1 MERVLVLGVGGIG
14 GTIAGRLA
22 AAAAPGRTVHACT
35 RNGEIA
41 DALAVHGA
49 RLRGVRGASAVPG
62 LAVVRQPAD
71 LPGPAD
77 LVVLATQ
84 PPDAEAAAASV
95 VPVLGPAGVLLVCPN
110 GLLEERLEAVVGP
123 ERVVGCV
130 VSFGASHPEPGVF
143 EQTSRGGLTLGRL
156 PGRPAAGPSLDALA
170 AALAPVGPVVIS
182 DNLLG
187 VRWAKLGFNSAVS
200 TLGTIGGERVGPLLA
215 RAVVRRLAVA
225 ILRESLVVA
234 EASGVTLAPL
244 PGSADLRWF
253 RAGGWFAD
261 ARQRA
266 LVAAFGARYRR
277 MRSSMLAAIERG
289 RPPAVDFLNG
299 EVAARA
305 AALGVPAP
313 VNAAATAAVHRI
325 AAGAERPGPA
335 AIDALAAAVG
345 LG

>member
-22 AAAAPGRTVHACT
+22 AAAVPGRQVFACT
-35 RNGEIA
+35 RNPEIA
-41 DALAVHGA
+41 AALSTHGA
-49 RLRGVRGASAVPG
+49 RLRGVRGALDVPG
-62 LAVVRQPAD
+62 VEVVRRPED

-84 PPDAEAAAASV
+84 PPDAASAAASAL
-95 VPVLGPAGVLLVCPN
+95 PVLGAHGLLLVCPN
-110 GLLEERLEAVVGP
+110 GLLEERLEPVVGAG
-123 ERVVGCV
+123 RVVGGV
-130 VSFGASHPEPGVF
+130 VSFGASHPDSGVF
-143 EQTSRGGLTLGRL
+143 EQTSQGGITLGRL
-156 PGRPAAGPSLDALA
+156 PGAPPAADTLAALA
-170 AALAPVGPVVIS
+170 AALAPAGPTVTT

-200 TLGTIGGERVGPLLA
+200 TLGTIGGERVGPLIA

-225 ILRESLVVA
+225 ILREALLTA

-253 RAGGWFAD
+253 RPGGVFAD

-266 LVAAFGARYRR
+266 LVMAVGLRYRR

-299 EVAARA
+299 EIASRA

-325 AAGAERPGPA
+325 ASGALSPGPA
-335 AIDALAAAVG
+335 AIQALAAEVG
-345 LG
+345 LA